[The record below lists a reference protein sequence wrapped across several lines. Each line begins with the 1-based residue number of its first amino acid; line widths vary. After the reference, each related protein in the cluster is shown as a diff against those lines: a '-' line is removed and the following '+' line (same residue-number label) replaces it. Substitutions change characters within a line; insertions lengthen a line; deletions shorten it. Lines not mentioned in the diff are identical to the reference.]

1 MHEYLITGIKSGLGK
16 YLYKNLPNAH
26 GLDRGGFN
34 LIKNE
39 EYNTIIHCAFNKENT
54 ITDYK
59 QYLEDNIF
67 LTQKLKSLK
76 YNNFVYISTIDVYQ
90 KNPNLYAHFKK
101 FSETLLDSN
110 DLILRCSMMLGNTM
124 KPNHTTKLKENIEFL
139 SLSGE
144 SRFSYILMDDL
155 IEFFNSDD
163 YKQYKGIIDFIPND
177 SIKLQE
183 VKNYFN
189 SNTKLGEYIYENNLE
204 FYNPIFTLNNKYNK
218 SSFNN
223 LQQYYGK

>member
-1 MHEYLITGIKSGLGK
+1 
-16 YLYKNLPNAH
+16 
-26 GLDRGGFN
+26 
-34 LIKNE
+34 
-39 EYNTIIHCAFNKENT
+39 
-54 ITDYK
+54 
-59 QYLEDNIF
+59 
-67 LTQKLKSLK
+67 
-76 YNNFVYISTIDVYQ
+76 
-90 KNPNLYAHFKK
+90 
-101 FSETLLDSN
+101 
-110 DLILRCSMMLGNTM
+110 
-124 KPNHTTKLKENIEFL
+124 
-139 SLSGE
+139 
-144 SRFSYILMDDL
+144 MDDL